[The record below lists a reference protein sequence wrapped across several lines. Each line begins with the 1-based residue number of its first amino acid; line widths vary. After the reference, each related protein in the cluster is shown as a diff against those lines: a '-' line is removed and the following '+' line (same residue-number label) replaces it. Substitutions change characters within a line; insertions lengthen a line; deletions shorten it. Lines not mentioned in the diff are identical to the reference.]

1 MRADDAVVPA
11 SEVRRLEE
19 RVRELEPLSGRQTM
33 LDGVNTRPI
42 MAQQSLMPALKICP
56 GGMGQLYAFARLIC
70 CRARNTVRSPAFTS
84 ADTVHNRQAKLR
96 GSMRRA
102 DQKVSSPIRCCLAWQ
117 ALHRG
122 TA

>member
-42 MAQQSLMPALKICP
+42 MAQQSLMPALKICS
-56 GGMGQLYAFARLIC
+56 GGMGQLYAL
-70 CRARNTVRSPAFTS
+70 P
-84 ADTVHNRQAKLR
+84 D
-96 GSMRRA
+96 
-102 DQKVSSPIRCCLAWQ
+102 
-117 ALHRG
+117 
-122 TA
+122 